1 MSTRSGLALSQS
13 VNRAPS
19 RRGGPS
25 GPPELL
31 GPPPYR
37 RKLAPRLATFDYTG
51 PYAYHL
57 VLSTYKELPLL
68 ATADVV
74 ETCLRRLR
82 EASERRGFQVLA
94 YCFMPTHLHLLI
106 VGSEDSRLLPF
117 VKHFKQTTSFDCS
130 GEAPQLWQPSFYD
143 RVLRV
148 EEDLED
154 IARYIWGNPVR
165 AGMVDDWEKF
175 PFSGPFGADLKV
187 RPYEEGHQTEVRAVG
202 AKL

>member
-1 MSTRSGLALSQS
+1 MCTASGVAANHHT
-13 VNRAPS
+13 NRAPG

-25 GPPELL
+25 GPPEPSA
-31 GPPPYR
+31 PPAYR

-68 ATADVV
+68 ASADVV
-74 ETCLRRLR
+74 ESCLDRLQQAAGR
-82 EASERRGFQVLA
+82 HRFQVLA

-106 VGSEDSRLLPF
+106 LGSDGSRLLPF
-117 VKHFKQTTSFDCS
+117 VKYFKQGSSFDCR
-130 GEAPQLWQPSFYD
+130 GEAPQLWQRSFYD

-148 EEDLED
+148 EEDLEGV
-154 IARYIWGNPVR
+154 ARYVWGNPVR
-165 AGMVDDWEKF
+165 AGIADDWEKY

-187 RPYEEGHQTEVRAVG
+187 RPYEDWLRR
-202 AKL
+202 